1 MVDIQGLDTA
11 LVAKWGRIN
20 DAMTALGHPMR
31 ICQGK
36 RTTEEQQALY
46 AQGRTTPGHIVTNC
60 DGILKLSNHQSGRAL
75 DACFEGKDPF
85 LEKSPRGEAVAIWA
99 AYGACGEAMG
109 LVWGGRFQLVDKP
122 HLELK
127 A

>member
-1 MVDIQGLDTA
+1 MDIQGLDTA
-11 LVAKWGRIN
+11 LVVKWGRIN
-20 DAMTALGHPMR
+20 DAMTALGYPMR

-36 RTTEEQQALY
+36 RTTEEQQALW
-46 AQGRTTPGHIVTNC
+46 AQGRTMPGRIVTNC
-60 DGILKLSNHQSGRAL
+60 DGVVKLSNHQSGRAL
-75 DACFEGKDPF
+75 DACFIGNDPF
-85 LEKSPRGEAVAIWA
+85 LEKGLRAEAVAIWA

-122 HLELK
+122 HLELPR